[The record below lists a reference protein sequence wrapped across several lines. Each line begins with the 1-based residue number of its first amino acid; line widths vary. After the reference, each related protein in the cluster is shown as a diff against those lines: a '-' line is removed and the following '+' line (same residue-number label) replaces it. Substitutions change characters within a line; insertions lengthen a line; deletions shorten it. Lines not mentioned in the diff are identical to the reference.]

1 MPNGHIVAMG
11 GGALVVDGDG
21 SPLDDFVL
29 QLTGRDEPRVCFVG
43 TATGD
48 ADATALRFYR
58 TFARRRC
65 RAVDLPLFD
74 RGDRSPADVLAEQD
88 VIWVGGG
95 NTVNMLAVWRAHGVD
110 VALRDAWERGAVLCG
125 SSAGAICWFESGVTD
140 SFGRA
145 VLQPMAG
152 GLGFLTGSFCPHFD
166 TEALRRPTYSRLV
179 GDGALPAGFACDD
192 GAAVHFHG
200 TELVEAVS
208 AKPGATAY
216 RVERAD
222 DGATLAPIGM
232 RQLAGQGV
240 R

>member
-21 SPLDDFVL
+21 SPLDDLVL
-29 QLTGRDEPRVCFVG
+29 ELTGRDEPRVCFIG

-48 ADATALRFYR
+48 ADAVALRFFR
-58 TFARRRC
+58 TFAQRRC
-65 RAVDLPLFD
+65 RAIDLPLFD
-74 RGDRSPADVLAEQD
+74 RGNRSPAEVIAEQD
-88 VIWVGGG
+88 VVWVGGG

-145 VLQPMAG
+145 VLQPMTG
-152 GLGFLTGSFCPHFD
+152 GLGFVGGSFCPHFD
-166 TEALRRPTYSRLV
+166 SEVLRRPTYTRLV
-179 GDGALPAGFACDD
+179 AEGALAPGFACDD
-192 GAAVHFHG
+192 GAALHFHG
-200 TELVEAVS
+200 TDLVEALS
-208 AKPGATAY
+208 ARPGATAY
-216 RVERAD
+216 RVEPTA
-222 DGATLAPIGM
+222 DGATIVPLAM
-232 RQLAGQGV
+232 RSLGAQGV

>member
-1 MPNGHIVAMG
+1 MPKGHIVAMG

-21 SPLDDFVL
+21 SPLDDVVL
-29 QLTGRDEPRVCFVG
+29 ELTGRDEPRVCFIG

-48 ADATALRFYR
+48 ADAVALRFFR

-65 RAVDLPLFD
+65 RAIDLPLFD
-74 RGDRSPADVLAEQD
+74 RGTRSPAEVIAEQD
-88 VIWVGGG
+88 VVWVGGG

-152 GLGFLTGSFCPHFD
+152 GLGFVGGSFCPHFD
-166 TEALRRPTYSRLV
+166 SEVLRRPTYTRLV
-179 GDGALPAGFACDD
+179 AEGALPAGFACDD
-192 GAAVHFHG
+192 GAALHFHG
-200 TELVEAVS
+200 TDLVEALS
-208 AKPGATAY
+208 ARPGAAAY
-216 RVERAD
+216 RVEPTA
-222 DGATLAPIGM
+222 DGATIVPLAM
-232 RQLAGQGV
+232 RSLGAQGV